1 MSELPRGWVELQLK
15 EITKIGGGSVNP
27 KDYPNEIFELY
38 SVPSFSEGHPEIISG
53 AEIGSSKQIVQND
66 DVLLCKI
73 VPHIRRVWTVGKQG
87 EYRQIASGEWIVYR
101 NHYCEPGFLK
111 FALSENSFR
120 QKFLGTVSGVGG
132 SLMRA
137 SPKSVAEFHI
147 PLPPLAEQKRIVA
160 KLEALAT
167 KSARAR
173 TDLARIDTL
182 VTRYKQAVLSK
193 AFSGELTKA
202 QEIETRNEVS
212 VGDITAE
219 LDQGWSPKCERV
231 PATEDGQ
238 WAVIT
243 TTSIQPISFDPQE
256 NKALPDHLE
265 PRQKLQIRVGDI
277 LITRAGP
284 RVRCGVCCYVA
295 GTRSNLMLCD
305 KAYRLRLNESFD
317 PEFFVYL
324 MNSPDLLSEIERMK
338 TGGNDSGL
346 NLTQARFKSLKVPLW
361 SMNTQKRCVL
371 VIKDQFEKIDRLAA
385 EAKRALELVGK
396 LDEAILAKAFKGQLV
411 PQDPKDEPASVL
423 LERIKAERAA
433 APKEK
438 RGRGKKV

>member
-1 MSELPRGWVELQLK
+1 MSELPRGWAELQLK

-38 SVPSFSEGHPEIISG
+38 SVPSFSEGQPDTVSG
-53 AEIGSSKQIVQND
+53 AEIGSTKQIVQND

-87 EYRQIASGEWIVYR
+87 EHRQIASGEWIVYR
-101 NHYCEPGFLK
+101 NHCCEPRFLK
-111 FALSENSFR
+111 FALSENNFR

-160 KLEALAT
+160 KLDALAT

-182 VTRYKQAVLSK
+182 VTRYKKAMLSK
-193 AFSGELTKA
+193 VFSGELTK
-202 QEIETRNEVS
+202 NWPS
-212 VGDITAE
+212 
-219 LDQGWSPKCERV
+219 LPL
-231 PATEDGQ
+231 
-238 WAVIT
+238 
-243 TTSIQPISFDPQE
+243 E
-256 NKALPDHLE
+256 NAC
-265 PRQKLQIRVGDI
+265 IRVFDGPFGSNLKSADY
-277 LITRAGP
+277 TDDGP
-284 RVRCGVCCYVA
+284 RVVRLENIGVRTFIEDKRTYISAEKFAALAKHTLQANDLLFSSFVSEEVRACLFPENAKYNAINKADCFCV
-295 GTRSNLMLCD
+295 RLEPD
-305 KAYRLRLNESFD
+305 KANPQFVLLQLTSEATYL
-317 PEFFVYL
+317 FFAQQVHGATR
-324 MNSPDLLSEIERMK
+324 PRI
-338 TGGNDSGL
+338 
-346 NLTQARFKSLKVPLW
+346 NLTQLRAYEIILPSLGKQQEIV
-361 SMNTQKRCVL
+361 SRVESA
-371 VIKDQFEKIDRLAA
+371 FHKIDRLAA

-411 PQDPKDEPASVL
+411 PQDLNDEHASAL

-433 APKEK
+433 APKMKQK
-438 RGRGKKV
+438 RIMKA